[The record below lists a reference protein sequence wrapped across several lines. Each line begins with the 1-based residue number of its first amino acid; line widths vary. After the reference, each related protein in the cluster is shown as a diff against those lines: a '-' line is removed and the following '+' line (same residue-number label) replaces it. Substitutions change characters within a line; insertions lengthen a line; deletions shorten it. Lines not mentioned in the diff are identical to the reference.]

1 MWILLTFSNPLLFSS
16 FSEKRSTP
24 RDCRLDHAQ
33 LTTSFELLRKRL
45 SSHDIDHMI
54 LIAFNTGLL
63 PNLPE
68 PHPSPESLRIFH
80 IILAYPLAQEYPAC
94 LSIIVTFVKVF
105 LYISD
110 KAKDI
115 IGILIDIICV
125 LFSLLYYI
133 EGWLFSGPLEV
144 LQTWIEVCLAEVL
157 SVLYC
162 KCVYA
167 ATVE

>member
-1 MWILLTFSNPLLFSS
+1 MLVCILFSS
-16 FSEKRSTP
+16 SYFSERRSNP

-33 LTTSFELLRKRL
+33 LTTSFELLRERL
-45 SSHDIDHMI
+45 SSHDIDYMI

-80 IILAYPLAQEYPAC
+80 IILSYPLAKEYPAC

-115 IGILIDIICV
+115 IGRKLIIYHCLLISV
-125 LFSLLYYI
+125 SYFFFALFYRK
-133 EGWLFSGPLEV
+133 
-144 LQTWIEVCLAEVL
+144 LAVQWSSRSITDL
-157 SVLYC
+157 D
-162 KCVYA
+162 
-167 ATVE
+167 